1 MLNIGGHIAI
11 FIVGRTLQGI
21 SAAVV
26 WTVGLALV
34 SDTVG
39 SENIG
44 QQMGKRCKPQIL
56 QFADALTGYVSIA
69 MSLGILVAPLLG
81 GVVFARA
88 GYNAVFAIQYAL
100 IG

>member
-1 MLNIGGHIAI
+1 MLNVGGNIAV

-26 WTVGLALV
+26 WTVGLALL

-39 SENIG
+39 SERIG
-44 QQMGKRCKPQIL
+44 QQMGKRCMFRMVKLLNI
-56 QFADALTGYVSIA
+56 AGYVSIA
-69 MSLGILVAPLLG
+69 MSLGILIAPLLG

-88 GYNAVFAIQYAL
+88 GYNAVFALQYAL